1 MHDQVEKMRALG
13 NKACFLGSAQ
23 TDASMDDRVAA
34 GEFELV
40 YLTPE
45 KLSTYA
51 ERLAALHRRGG
62 SKQVVLVA
70 VDEAHCV
77 SEWGHDFRP
86 AFRDIG
92 ASLSIHLP
100 NVPRMAL

>member
-1 MHDQVEKMRALG
+1 MAL
-13 NKACFLGSAQ
+13 CS
-23 TDASMDDRVAA
+23 R
-34 GEFELV
+34 
-40 YLTPE
+40 P
-45 KLSTYA
+45 A
-51 ERLAALHRRGG
+51 EWSENWRLAALHRRGG

-92 ASLSIHLP
+92 ASLPMHLP